1 MTDIDYSDYLDNEN
15 NPEMAGFL
23 LRLFA
28 SIIDTII
35 LMLLFILVISL
46 FVTVTRGIG
55 SLTQSANSA

>member
-46 FVTVTRGIG
+46 FVAVTRGIG

>member
-28 SIIDTII
+28 SIIDTIFS
-35 LMLLFILVISL
+35 LCYSFLLSAYLLQLQEGLV
-46 FVTVTRGIG
+46 R
-55 SLTQSANSA
+55 